1 MIYIYILMIH
11 FLSLNCHQHLD
22 DNGDG
27 ILSWEDFNQLAEKY
41 TKLQRRGKVEKEVF
55 DRWKAIF
62 EKWWTQ
68 LTSFADFN
76 EVCWCIVSY

>member
-1 MIYIYILMIH
+1 MSSN
-11 FLSLNCHQHLD
+11 FNFTTFVAD

-41 TKLQRRGKVEKEVF
+41 TKLQRRGKLEKEVY

-68 LTSFADFN
+68 LTSFADYN
-76 EVCWCIVSY
+76 AVSDFE